1 METKYTCTYSCKH
14 YFGETNIMARNE
26 KDALIGLK
34 LKIENNHIDTSLKT
48 RSDCGNKCN
57 LKIKIK

>member
-1 METKYTCTYSCKH
+1 MENKYTCTYSCKH
-14 YFGETNIMARNE
+14 YFGEKTIMARNE
-26 KDALIGLK
+26 NDAKIGLK
-34 LKIENNHIDTSLKT
+34 LKIENNHIDTSPKT

>member
-1 METKYTCTYSCKH
+1 
-14 YFGETNIMARNE
+14 MARNE